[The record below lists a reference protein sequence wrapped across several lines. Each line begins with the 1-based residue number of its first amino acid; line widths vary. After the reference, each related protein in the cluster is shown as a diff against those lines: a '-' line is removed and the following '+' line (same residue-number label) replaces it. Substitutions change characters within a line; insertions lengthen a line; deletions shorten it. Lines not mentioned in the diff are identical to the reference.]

1 VIAAAA
7 EQPLT
12 LPEEISVSAMT
23 LAELHVGVLVTD
35 DPDVR
40 AARLK
45 TLTSVEH
52 EVEVLPIDDRVARS
66 FGEIVA
72 TARRSGHKPA
82 VADALIA
89 ATAQAHSLTLYTCD
103 ADFEGFEGLAVVRA
117 DKEGVME
124 EDPSPEDEA
133 SA

>member
-1 VIAAAA
+1 MIAAAA

-12 LPEEISVSAMT
+12 LPEEIAVSAMT

-35 DPDVR
+35 DPGVR

-45 TLTSVEH
+45 TLTAVEH

-66 FGEIVA
+66 FGEVVA
-72 TARRSGHKPA
+72 AARRNGRKPA

-89 ATAQAHSLTLYTCD
+89 ATALAHGLTLYTCD
-103 ADFEGFEGLAVVRA
+103 ADFDGFEGLKAVRA
-117 DKEGVME
+117 D
-124 EDPSPEDEA
+124 A
-133 SA
+133 SQE